1 MDRLMK
7 ILYVLFLVF
16 HLLRAILC
24 QDRNKT
30 AYLLY
35 LTALDLPDGLKAP
48 EGELLERIKHRYP
61 IY

>member
-1 MDRLMK
+1 MK
-7 ILYVLFLVF
+7 ILYVLFLLV
-16 HLLRAILC
+16 HLLQAILC

-35 LTALDLPDGLKAP
+35 LTALDLPDGLIVP
-48 EGELLERIKHRYP
+48 EGELLERNKHRYP